1 MAVAMAIV
9 ALVRSGARVLAI
21 SQTAK
26 ATTAT
31 ATILSPRNQSS
42 PTNSPYSATP

>member
-9 ALVRSGARVLAI
+9 ALRRSGARFLAI

-26 ATTAT
+26 ATTGT
-31 ATILSPRNQSS
+31 ATILSPRNQS
-42 PTNSPYSATP
+42 PLTNSPYSPTP